1 MNDSL
6 GMDGEDEEYEDEAEE
21 DFDEEFGLSSEL
33 RLEEQAEEDEGQLN
47 PYRSAFE
54 SGYNRDM
61 EREPE
66 D

>member
-1 MNDSL
+1 MTAD
-6 GMDGEDEEYEDEAEE
+6 EEEYEDEAEE

-33 RLEEQAEEDEGQLN
+33 RLQEQAEEDEGQLN

-54 SGYNRDM
+54 SGCNRDM
-61 EREPE
+61 EQEPE